1 MTIDYWLYYLELS
14 KNISVHLCSSA
25 VKILYNNIMTITVDQ
40 SALKRIQNLRSAQ
53 GKDGLMLRI
62 TVDGGGCSGFQ
73 YRLELTDALQN
84 DDINFAGS
92 VVTDPISLPY
102 LDKSVVRFEES
113 LIGSEFKIDNPN
125 AKSGC
130 GCGTS
135 FAV

>member
-1 MTIDYWLYYLELS
+1 
-14 KNISVHLCSSA
+14 
-25 VKILYNNIMTITVDQ
+25 MTITVDE
-40 SALKRIQNLRSAQ
+40 SALKRIQNLRTAQ
-53 GKDGLMLRI
+53 GKHGLMLRI

-73 YRLELTDALQN
+73 YRLELTEALQN
-84 DDINFAGS
+84 DDIHFAGA